1 MFDNGVIFES
11 YEWLIQ
17 FTYTCII
24 KKKKKEIGNIPC
36 TNFFLCLI
44 YFNVYYLYLIVLEME
59 IYLYQGNKNAK
70 ACFFIFKAQMDYFGK
85 FNILLNVFEIAYH
98 RWKKTP
104 IAIETEQG
112 RKKEIEKSLVVL
124 KG

>member
-1 MFDNGVIFES
+1 
-11 YEWLIQ
+11 
-17 FTYTCII
+17 
-24 KKKKKEIGNIPC
+24 
-36 TNFFLCLI
+36 
-44 YFNVYYLYLIVLEME
+44 
-59 IYLYQGNKNAK
+59 
-70 ACFFIFKAQMDYFGK
+70 MDYFGK
-85 FNILLNVFEIAYH
+85 FNILLNVFEIANH

>member
-1 MFDNGVIFES
+1 MLLWCLLHIFES
-11 YEWLIQ
+11 DV
-17 FTYTCII
+17 
-24 KKKKKEIGNIPC
+24 
-36 TNFFLCLI
+36 FLFLKPKWI
-44 YFNVYYLYLIVLEME
+44 TLE
-59 IYLYQGNKNAK
+59 
-70 ACFFIFKAQMDYFGK
+70 K

-112 RKKEIEKSLVVL
+112 RKKEIEKTLVVL